1 MCCPAPPPRSSL
13 LEPLGV
19 LAIAGCSSGR
29 AGDHAPAEACSTEMT
44 VDRILR
50 FFKHLFEGVS
60 VRMFVRVSGYKAR
73 AGCFGVRNFLGAS
86 WLETNISI

>member
-1 MCCPAPPPRSSL
+1 VLPALVRSPL

-19 LAIAGCSSGR
+19 LAIGGNSSDR
-29 AGDHAPAEACSTEMT
+29 AGRRSPALLCRLRRT

-60 VRMFVRVSGYKAR
+60 ARM
-73 AGCFGVRNFLGAS
+73 
-86 WLETNISI
+86 